1 MAGQTSEFASGMR
14 RRPAALVIVAIVATS
29 IVYALI
35 ASPRPS
41 SGLASG
47 DPVCDVARDVQVC
60 SHQLKGMASLRVED
74 PPVDG
79 SLAGMTAM
87 WREGIT
93 CFDVDGSLTSDG
105 SMLATHPRRFADAT
119 GGKMPDEVTLRQ
131 AREAGAA
138 DDAFPTLDDLIAHFA
153 SLVNTEPPDF
163 RPPAWRGTD
172 SFARRSASGSSGSR
186 HRSRRRR
193 RAAPELTGPVLCLD
207 LKGEALAPQHATR
220 LAALATS
227 LGIAGRVLVYVYD
240 GGDGDAVLA
249 GINERHPNVAVGLG
263 RRDENA
269 QHWDVT
275 ALPMKGIA
283 ALVPSAGFDGGWYA
297 KAVLTGVH
305 VINWVV
311 DDEAAMRTSLLNGV
325 SGFITNEPGRML
337 RALRDTQRWCERK

>member
-1 MAGQTSEFASGMR
+1 MR

-93 CFDVDGSLTSDG
+93 CFDVDGSLASDG
-105 SMLATHPRRFADAT
+105 AMLATHPRRFADAT
-119 GGKMPDEVTLRQ
+119 GGKMPGEVTLLQ

-163 RPPAWRGTD
+163 RPPRGGEPTA
-172 SFARRSASGSSGSR
+172 SRGGARA
-186 HRSRRRR
+186 
-193 RAAPELTGPVLCLD
+193 EV
-207 LKGEALAPQHATR
+207 
-220 LAALATS
+220 
-227 LGIAGRVLVYVYD
+227 AGV
-240 GGDGDAVLA
+240 VLA
-249 GINERHPNVAVGLG
+249 VVVVVER
-263 RRDENA
+263 R
-269 QHWDVT
+269 
-275 ALPMKGIA
+275 
-283 ALVPSAGFDGGWYA
+283 PS
-297 KAVLTGVH
+297 
-305 VINWVV
+305 
-311 DDEAAMRTSLLNGV
+311 
-325 SGFITNEPGRML
+325 
-337 RALRDTQRWCERK
+337 

>member
-1 MAGQTSEFASGMR
+1 M
-14 RRPAALVIVAIVATS
+14 VIVAIVATS

-41 SGLASG
+41 SGLASK

-60 SHQLKGMASLRVED
+60 SHQLKGMASLPVED

-119 GGKMPDEVTLRQ
+119 GGKMPGEVTLRQ
-131 AREAGAA
+131 AREAGAV

-186 HRSRRRR
+186 HRRRRRR

-207 LKGEALAPQHATR
+207 LKGDALAPQLWQR
-220 LAALATS
+220 EC
-227 LGIAGRVLVYVYD
+227 GEEENVLKMD
-240 GGDGDAVLA
+240 
-249 GINERHPNVAVGLG
+249 
-263 RRDENA
+263 
-269 QHWDVT
+269 
-275 ALPMKGIA
+275 
-283 ALVPSAGFDGGWYA
+283 
-297 KAVLTGVH
+297 
-305 VINWVV
+305 
-311 DDEAAMRTSLLNGV
+311 
-325 SGFITNEPGRML
+325 
-337 RALRDTQRWCERK
+337 